1 MLNIKKLK
9 DSALYK
15 KSRVVNQEEFG
26 ESLDNFMSQMAVTMY
41 SSNGVGLSGPQID
54 SDLRILVADM
64 GYLDFKEYGSELI
77 KIVNPVI
84 IWRSEVLISAV
95 EQCLSY
101 PDLETVV
108 ERPDEISISYQ
119 TPFGE
124 LKEAT
129 YKNWQ
134 ARVILHEMDHF
145 DGITLFTRSSHM
157 KRNRYLKSISK
168 SK

>member
-1 MLNIKKLK
+1 MLDIKKIK
-9 DSALYK
+9 DPALYK
-15 KSRVVNQEEFG
+15 KSRVVGSEEFG
-26 ESLDNFMSQMAVTMY
+26 ESLDRFMSQMAVTMY
-41 SSNGVGLSGPQID
+41 SSNGVGLSGPQV
-54 SDLRILVADM
+54 SSELRILVADM

-77 KIVNPVI
+77 KIANPVVT
-84 IWRSEVLISAV
+84 WRSDNLISAV

-101 PDLETVV
+101 PDLEAVV

-124 LKEAT
+124 PKEAT

-145 DGITLFTRSSHM
+145 DGVTLFTRSSHM
-157 KRNRYLKSISK
+157 KRGRYLKSISK
-168 SK
+168 K